1 SISRSESSQI
11 SLKFKI
17 SRDPD
22 NAASDV
28 RDRVSRARNKLP
40 EDVEE
45 PVIAKTEA
53 DAQPIIYLAFYSDRH
68 DRMFISDYADRFV
81 KDRLRNLD
89 GVADVQILGERR
101 PAMRLWL
108 EPERLAAFQITPQDV
123 ENALRSQN
131 VEIPAGRI
139 ESKAREFSVLSQ
151 TDLRTPEQF
160 DNLII
165 KREGAR
171 FVRFRDIGRAEIA
184 PKQTRGGARFMGQ
197 ETVALGV
204 VKQATANPLT
214 VSEGVRGLLPSIA
227 SDVPEGMQVQVAYDS
242 SVFIDRSITNVYE
255 TLGEAILLVVLVIFL
270 FLRNLRAT
278 LIPLVTIP
286 VSLVGTFMMMYVL
299 GFSINTLTL
308 LALVLAIGLVVD
320 DSIVVLENIYRHVE
334 EGLSPLRAAFQGS
347 REIAFAVIAMSLTLA
362 AVFAPMGFLEGRTG
376 KLFTEFALT
385 LAGAVLISGFTAL
398 TLSPMLCSLLL
409 QAPTKR
415 HSWFY
420 NIIEYGLNGLNR
432 GYRGSLRFA
441 LRHRIFTLLI
451 GLAVAASTVALF
463 RVLKSELTPVE
474 DRGIVIVFALAPEGA
489 TPDYVGRW
497 MLPMEPIFRQVP
509 EVDRFFVG
517 AGFPQTNQGIAFLG
531 LQDWEE
537 RTRSQQ
543 TIVAE
548 LQPKIFG
555 GIPGV
560 MAFPLNPPS
569 LGRSALSKPI
579 EIVILTSGE
588 YSELNTVVQS
598 VMAEARQI
606 PGLINMDT
614 DLKLNKPQIEIQL
627 ARDKTAAVGA
637 QVDAIGRILETL
649 LGGRNVTT
657 FKQNGKEYDVVV
669 QVSDSARSSP
679 TDITHIFVRGENGK
693 MIPLSNLVTLQEG
706 VAPRELNH
714 FNQLRAAKITASL
727 APGVDQGAILDQLE
741 SIVREKMA
749 PGMQIDFDGESREFK
764 QSGAEVV
771 FTFILALLFIYLVL
785 AAQFESF
792 VSPFIIML
800 SVPLSIAG
808 GLAFLYMA
816 GGSLNI
822 YSQVGLITLI
832 GLITKH
838 GILIVEF

>member
-1 SISRSESSQI
+1 MVLSDVCISRPVFATVLNILLVLLGLVAYQRLSVREYPRIEETVVTVTTTYPGANAEIVESQVTKIMEEQLAGIEGIELMTSISRSESSQI

-474 DRGIVIVFALAPEGA
+474 ESRI
-489 TPDYVGRW
+489 
-497 MLPMEPIFRQVP
+497 LPASDPAYLRADSSLLV
-509 EVDRFFVG
+509 
-517 AGFPQTNQGIAFLG
+517 AF
-531 LQDWEE
+531 
-537 RTRSQQ
+537 SS
-543 TIVAE
+543 
-548 LQPKIFG
+548 
-555 GIPGV
+555 
-560 MAFPLNPPS
+560 M
-569 LGRSALSKPI
+569 
-579 EIVILTSGE
+579 
-588 YSELNTVVQS
+588 
-598 VMAEARQI
+598 
-606 PGLINMDT
+606 
-614 DLKLNKPQIEIQL
+614 PQIEIPPQKTAGKSRIFEL
-627 ARDKTAAVGA
+627 RTYESHSKPANLKKIQMFDEGEIGIFRRTGLTPVFFGDALIGGRLPNLTYMLVFDDMSARDVAW
-637 QVDAIGRILETL
+637 R
-649 LGGRNVTT
+649 T
-657 FKQNGKEYDVVV
+657 F
-669 QVSDSARSSP
+669 VSDPEWQKLSTTP
-679 TDITHIFVRGENGK
+679 GYTDPEIITDITNV
-693 MIPLSNLVTLQEG
+693 L
-706 VAPRELNH
+706 
-714 FNQLRAAKITASL
+714 LRPAA
-727 APGVDQGAILDQLE
+727 
-741 SIVREKMA
+741 
-749 PGMQIDFDGESREFK
+749 
-764 QSGAEVV
+764 
-771 FTFILALLFIYLVL
+771 
-785 AAQFESF
+785 
-792 VSPFIIML
+792 
-800 SVPLSIAG
+800 
-808 GLAFLYMA
+808 
-816 GGSLNI
+816 
-822 YSQVGLITLI
+822 YSQL
-832 GLITKH
+832 
-838 GILIVEF
+838 